1 MEQEGSSARPIA
13 APGGV
18 VYRVAYG
25 QNNDPIPAVLSVAM
39 VRLGNPSVF
48 QDRLNRPLWHLS
60 TREFVLNVRSLPQYG
75 RCAKPRCAGVVYR
88 IGIPS
93 TKSSDRPLWHLSVLS
108 RTIT

>member
-1 MEQEGSSARPIA
+1 MA
-13 APGGV
+13 
-18 VYRVAYG
+18 YCVAYG
-25 QNNDPIPAVLSVAM
+25 PKKGPIPAVLSVAV
-39 VRLGNPSVF
+39 VRLGQMRGF

-93 TKSSDRPLWHLSVLS
+93 TKSSDRPLSHLSVLS